1 MNFCVSLKKSVNAQL
16 LNFENPK
23 LFLMCDRE
31 KIIVNTNFAVSRFNF
46 NIPDIL
52 EDDVQ
57 KILIDITKKN

>member
-1 MNFCVSLKKSVNAQL
+1 
-16 LNFENPK
+16 
-23 LFLMCDRE
+23 MCDRE